1 MSFEQA
7 INTIVDLNEEIK
19 AIKLL
24 LGYVESNAEIL
35 EKENA
40 KMSSCLRAIKK
51 INREKNEA
59 ISALCERE

>member
-7 INTIVDLNEEIK
+7 IKTIVDLNEEIK

-24 LGYVESNAEIL
+24 LGYVQSNVENL

-40 KMSSCLRAIKK
+40 EMSSCLSAIKK